1 MVSKYTSPHGAH
13 LPGDFVT
20 DVWPMIHHGGPK
32 GVTRGVSAQ
41 RYSVENDP
49 VPVPRRA
56 PDPVID
62 GRKITPISR
71 MK

>member
-1 MVSKYTSPHGAH
+1 
-13 LPGDFVT
+13 
-20 DVWPMIHHGGPK
+20 MIHRSDGPK

-62 GRKITPISR
+62 PISSMYGIFTYIWLFLMVKYGECR
-71 MK
+71 